1 MESRVSPGSQIKEMG
16 GIPLL
21 TGGGASGWAQQDARC
36 ARSTGS
42 ILSAASTKP
51 NSPDSKSKNALKR
64 VHLDSRTL
72 RVTLTW
78 QVDLSAGRWWLHGG
92 GGAPRSR

>member
-36 ARSTGS
+36 ARSTAAF
-42 ILSAASTKP
+42 SALLLQNQIPQIPKA
-51 NSPDSKSKNALKR
+51 
-64 VHLDSRTL
+64 RT
-72 RVTLTW
+72 R
-78 QVDLSAGRWWLHGG
+78 
-92 GGAPRSR
+92 